1 MVEPGGTGT
10 APVSVRDRLIPTRKK
25 KLLVTFYFMKVPLE
39 VGMSGT
45 SRRNLAVASRT
56 KKGQQA

>member
-1 MVEPGGTGT
+1 MLGHLCWGVWDHPRR
-10 APVSVRDRLIPTRKK
+10 SILTRKK

>member
-1 MVEPGGTGT
+1 
-10 APVSVRDRLIPTRKK
+10 
-25 KLLVTFYFMKVPLE
+25 MKVPLE

-56 KKGQQA
+56 KEGQQA

>member
-1 MVEPGGTGT
+1 MWDHPRRGI
-10 APVSVRDRLIPTRKK
+10 LTRKK

>member
-1 MVEPGGTGT
+1 MWDHPRGGI
-10 APVSVRDRLIPTRKK
+10 LTRKK
-25 KLLVTFYFMKVPLE
+25 KLLVAFYFMKVPLE

-56 KKGQQA
+56 KEGQQA